1 MRYLVKFTKGSN
13 IKFVSHLDL
22 MRTLQKI
29 IKRGNLPIE
38 YSQGFNPHMSI
49 SLAQPLS
56 VGMFSKGEYM
66 DINLSENLDT
76 WVVKDILN
84 ENSSSN
90 IKFIN
95 VVKIDKESK
104 DGKKIPQAMAAIE
117 AASYSINIKYHS
129 LDKIEEDIKNIF
141 KMEEWKVLK
150 KGKSGEKE
158 VDIKPML
165 KKFNHKIE
173 NNSLILEVL
182 VSAGS
187 RENLS
192 ADLLSKFILDNTH
205 NGDKEGFVLIE
216 RQEIYGGNEDN
227 LVSLDKYLGNM

>member
-49 SLAQPLS
+49 SIAQPLS

-76 WVVKDILN
+76 WVIKDRLN

-95 VVKIDKESK
+95 VVKVDKEGK

-117 AASYSINIKYHS
+117 GASYSINIKYHDINNLEEEIKS
-129 LDKIEEDIKNIF
+129 LFE
-141 KMEEWKVLK
+141 MEEWKVLK

-158 VDIKPML
+158 VNIKPMV
-165 KKFNHKIE
+165 KKLNYEIK
-173 NNSLILEVL
+173 NSSLNLDVLI
-182 VSAGS
+182 SAGS
-187 RENLS
+187 REHLS
-192 ADLLSKFILDNTH
+192 ADLLSKFILENTKH
-205 NGDKEGFVLIE
+205 GDKETFVSIE
-216 RQEIYGGNEDN
+216 RQEMYGGSGDN
-227 LVSLDKYLGNM
+227 LIPLDKYLGNM